1 MSEDLVTSAAPAAVR
16 APDDSSNDN
25 ISFSVD
31 DLRNLLSN
39 AVNLSGGTAATTA
52 TKRGAINLGDIANP
66 KASAKANNGTI
77 TKLVGQFRNL
87 DEFGRMLSASGT
99 AAKLD
104 EAAASG
110 KMVTLFAPTNDAM
123 ASMKDMALVKL
134 NRDAKLAPA
143 RKALMQQHAVINMD
157 EEYTQ
162 ASAQY
167 GVDMVGAAIETL
179 QEGAHISIQE
189 DTDSPHASA
198 HLAVQ
203 HDDDGTPTAAS
214 RIQGSYSTPEGH
226 TIHFLSQ
233 ALV

>member
-1 MSEDLVTSAAPAAVR
+1 
-16 APDDSSNDN
+16 
-25 ISFSVD
+25 
-31 DLRNLLSN
+31 
-39 AVNLSGGTAATTA
+39 
-52 TKRGAINLGDIANP
+52 
-66 KASAKANNGTI
+66 
-77 TKLVGQFRNL
+77 
-87 DEFGRMLSASGT
+87 
-99 AAKLD
+99 
-104 EAAASG
+104 
-110 KMVTLFAPTNDAM
+110 
-123 ASMKDMALVKL
+123 
-134 NRDAKLAPA
+134 
-143 RKALMQQHAVINMD
+143 MQQHAVINMD

-189 DTDSPHASA
+189 DADSPMASA
-198 HLAVQ
+198 HLAVE